1 MVLPA
6 IKAFEMRIE
15 SKAQACA
22 PQAARLKDSFGA
34 EEEEERLPGAM
45 SQDVHQCKKRL
56 CPQLLGQ
63 GAGKESAQ
71 LLDHVKGQ

>member
-6 IKAFEMRIE
+6 IKALEIRIE

-22 PQAARLKDSFGA
+22 PQAARLKDSYGT

-45 SQDVHQCKKRL
+45 SQDVHPCNKKL
-56 CPQLLGQ
+56 CPQLL
-63 GAGKESAQ
+63 
-71 LLDHVKGQ
+71 